1 MAANVSVNRMVFE
14 SAPNLGAKPDGFYL
28 FANDQVLDFYPR
40 FGFRMEK
47 ESGYSKAVRNN
58 GERRAVPVSVA
69 QEEKWVFL
77 YQVIAQES
85 VDTDRIVQAF
95 GRKILFFVSCLENS
109 CMSRSGS

>member
-1 MAANVSVNRMVFE
+1 MGRQLFVLSV
-14 SAPNLGAKPDGFYL
+14 LGKRKM
-28 FANDQVLDFYPR
+28 DQEYCIV
-40 FGFRMEK
+40 
-47 ESGYSKAVRNN
+47 KAYRDD
-58 GERRAVPVSVA
+58 RAYIIADVEDSSL
-69 QEEKWVFL
+69 FL

>member
-1 MAANVSVNRMVFE
+1 
-14 SAPNLGAKPDGFYL
+14 
-28 FANDQVLDFYPR
+28 
-40 FGFRMEK
+40 MEK
-47 ESGYSKAVRNN
+47 EAGYSKAVRNN

-77 YQVIAQES
+77 HQVIAQES

-95 GRKILFFVSCLENS
+95 GRKIPFFVSCLENS